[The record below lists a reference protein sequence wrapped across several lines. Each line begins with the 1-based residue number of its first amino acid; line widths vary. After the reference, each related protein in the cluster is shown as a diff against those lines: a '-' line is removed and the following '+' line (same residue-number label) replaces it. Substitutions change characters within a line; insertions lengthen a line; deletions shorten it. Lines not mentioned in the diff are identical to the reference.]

1 MVNLPQSN
9 DITIFD
15 RTRIRSNR
23 QRIQTRFIEHDFL
36 FRHGQK
42 ELLNRLA
49 DIKRTFPHA
58 LHLGSRCAPDMPH
71 DKIGNLFISD
81 LSIPREQ
88 HNTPFFLAHEDFLP
102 IKPASLDLVLSNLTL
117 HTVNDLPGALLQIRQ
132 SLKPDGLFIASMFGG
147 ETLHELRDVLTQTE
161 INMLGGLS
169 PRVFPFADKPQMG
182 GLLQRAGFSLPV
194 VDSEIVHVTY
204 DHMFKLMHDL
214 RYMGEGNAVAA
225 RNKMPLPRSFF
236 MEAAKLYHEKY
247 AQTNGRIPASFEI
260 IYLIGWSPH
269 ESQQKPLRP
278 GSAKTSLADYLGTSE
293 ITTGDKA
300 AP

>member
-1 MVNLPQSN
+1 MVSLPQSSE
-9 DITIFD
+9 ITVFD
-15 RTRIRSNR
+15 RARICNNR
-23 QRIQTRFIEHDFL
+23 NRACARFSEYDFL

-42 ELLNRLA
+42 ELLNRLT
-49 DIKRTFPHA
+49 DINRTFPFA
-58 LHLGSRCAPDMPH
+58 LHLGARCPPAMPQE
-71 DKIGNLFISD
+71 KIGNLFTMD
-81 LSIPREQ
+81 LSPPATKL
-88 HNTPFFLAHEDFLP
+88 NSPFFLASEEFLP
-102 IKPASLDLVLSNLTL
+102 VKPASLDLVLSNLTL

-132 SLKPDGLFIASMFGG
+132 SLKPDGLFIAAMFGG

-161 INMLGGLS
+161 ISMFGGLS

-204 DHMFKLMHDL
+204 ENILKLMHDL
-214 RYMGEGNAVAA
+214 RYMGEGNAIAA
-225 RNKMPLPRSFF
+225 RNKTPLPRRFF

-247 AQTNGRIPASFEI
+247 GQEDGRIPASFEI
-260 IYLIGWSPH
+260 IYLIGWAPH

-293 ITTGDKA
+293 IKTGDKT